1 MSDALG
7 QIRHDA
13 VLAFANAFVVA
24 ALNRQVHERDSRW
37 VEDSL
42 ADVVSTLRTAAAVGV
57 ETPLL
62 LQVGDDRI
70 CHEGEPLDGPSLQAR
85 SLLRRCAERG
95 IAMLAFHGGLDVA
108 ECNRLFDLLL
118 LRINVTAF
126 ARENRE
132 AALSAFGVR
141 NVGVTLRSVGD
152 PGNRRAALDP
162 EARALRHYQEL
173 AESLQDNHGRALR
186 DLELTIDDAA
196 AAVERTLADFDE
208 PSHLL
213 ALATQDDVDRFTV
226 GHSVRVALLA
236 LQVARRLGHN
246 RDELVRVGSAA
257 LLHDIGKSK
266 VPQEVLF
273 KQGPLDEAEWRAMAQ
288 HPRFGA
294 QILLEQ
300 KERVELTAVGAAFC
314 HHMGPDGGGY
324 PDPVVPVRPSG
335 ASRLVRVC
343 DVFEA
348 LTSIRPYKRA
358 LTPIEAYA
366 VMSRDPREF
375 DRGWLRAF
383 VGTIGFFPDGTRLRL
398 ADGARAVVR
407 AQTTRPDRP
416 VVQLLTGPDDAEL
429 PAGQPDHFTVGDTF
443 EGRTLRVAQIETQ
456 ERRVEVPELDVD
468 LPAAHCAHACVP
480 DAIAKATAPQSPAR

>member
-1 MSDALG
+1 MSLALG
-7 QIRHDA
+7 QIRRDA
-13 VLAFANAFVVA
+13 VVAFVNAFVVA

-37 VEDSL
+37 VEDTL
-42 ADVVSTLRTAAAVGV
+42 TDVVATLRTAAAVGA
-57 ETPLL
+57 ESPLL
-62 LQVGDDRI
+62 LQFDDDRI
-70 CHEGEPLDGPSLQAR
+70 CYDGVPLDGPSLQAR
-85 SLLRRCAERG
+85 SLLRRCSERG
-95 IAMLAFHGGLDVA
+95 IAMLAFHAGLDAA

-118 LRINVTAF
+118 LRANVSAF
-126 ARENRE
+126 TRENRE

-141 NVGVTLRSVGD
+141 NVGVTLRSIGD

-173 AESLQDNHGRALR
+173 AESLQDNHCRALR

-196 AAVERTLADFDE
+196 AVVERTLADFDE

-236 LQVARRLGHN
+236 LQVARRLGHG
-246 RDELVRVGSAA
+246 RDELVRIGSAA

-288 HPRFGA
+288 HPRLGA

-314 HHMGPDGGGY
+314 HHMGAEGGY
-324 PDPVVPVRPSG
+324 PDATVPVRPSG
-335 ASRLVRVC
+335 ASRLIRVC

-366 VMSRDPREF
+366 VMSRDPRDF

-383 VGTIGFFPDGTRLRL
+383 VQTIGLFPDGTRLRL

-407 AQTTRPDRP
+407 AQTTCPDRP
-416 VVQLLTGPDDAEL
+416 IVQLLTGPDDTEL
-429 PAGQPDHFTVGDTF
+429 AAGQPDHFTVGDTC
-443 EGRTLRVAQIETQ
+443 EGRVLRVAQIETQ
-456 ERRVEVPELDVD
+456 ERRVDVPELGEA
-468 LPAAHCAHACVP
+468 LPAACVGHACVP
-480 DAIAKATAPQSPAR
+480 DAIAKATAAQSPAR